1 MSGEHDFQVAVD
13 DSLLGSPPRERG
25 THSYLLGCDAQGILS
40 AFTSFWL
47 LRYRTA
53 AACSRCSSRA
63 CSRAEAWSRV
73 LGASLE

>member
-1 MSGEHDFQVAVD
+1 
-13 DSLLGSPPRERG
+13 
-25 THSYLLGCDAQGILS
+25 LLGCDAQGILS